1 MLNNEIVPYNKISL
15 YDLEKYTPIY
25 EYLPCWKSESKTD
38 VNFMNFIEFVNNQLF
53 NLISEISIGQG
64 KDDII
69 EYCDED

>member
-1 MLNNEIVPYNKISL
+1 
-15 YDLEKYTPIY
+15 
-25 EYLPCWKSESKTD
+25 
-38 VNFMNFIEFVNNQLF
+38 MNFIEFVNNQLF

>member
-1 MLNNEIVPYNKISL
+1 MKNARVYNLYPYLLKDFQSWIDKL
-15 YDLEKYTPIY
+15 D
-25 EYLPCWKSESKTD
+25 D
-38 VNFMNFIEFVNNQLF
+38 VNFMNFIEFVNNHLF